1 VVLLDFFE
9 DGSEGLIGADRERKQ
24 IRAPSLEIADRLDAL
39 AEFVVDR
46 PVRRVAHTWTDP
58 TGDKE

>member
-1 VVLLDFFE
+1 MVLLDFFE

-24 IRAPSLEIADRLDAL
+24 IRASSLEIADLDAL